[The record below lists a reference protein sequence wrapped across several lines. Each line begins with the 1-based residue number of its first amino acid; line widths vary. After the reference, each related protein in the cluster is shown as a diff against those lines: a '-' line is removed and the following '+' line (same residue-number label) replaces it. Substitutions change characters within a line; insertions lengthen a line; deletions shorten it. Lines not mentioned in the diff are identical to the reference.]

1 MVEGIPSRV
10 AFEATDA
17 YGNPIALSGTVINRE
32 KKEIASFATVHEGR
46 GTFVYTPTNGE
57 NHKAEVE
64 LNGKKYRFDLPESR
78 LQGYVL
84 QVDNLSS
91 EDSIA
96 VSVQKESA
104 YTGVC
109 LRLSCAWSWETA

>member
-64 LNGKKYRFDLPESR
+64 LNGKSTVLICRKPGCRDMPCR
-78 LQGYVL
+78 L
-84 QVDNLSS
+84 
-91 EDSIA
+91 IIF
-96 VSVQKESA
+96 
-104 YTGVC
+104 
-109 LRLSCAWSWETA
+109 LRKTV